1 VTYCGR
7 ARGAKD
13 RRRVAV
19 VATAVVTNGARRC
32 GKVINVSEKQK
43 TKWQI
48 DTYSA
53 SNLSTQTSI
62 LNKKDTKANTSKQ
75 NKTEQNKH
83 NQKTAKKRKYMTT
96 GKAKQKK
103 KMTKGEKT
111 YTGTV
116 PRALHEPPSAGN
128 PPCAATAAI
137 DVDKDVDKEE
147 PSGPRCRP
155 PPRVA
160 AWVAKYDSID

>member
-1 VTYCGR
+1 
-7 ARGAKD
+7 
-13 RRRVAV
+13 V
-19 VATAVVTNGARRC
+19 V
-32 GKVINVSEKQK
+32 KISEKQK
-43 TKWQI
+43 TNWQI

-53 SNLSTQTSI
+53 SNLSTQTSTI
-62 LNKKDTKANTSKQ
+62 SNEDTKANTFKQ

-83 NQKTAKKRKYMTT
+83 SQTTTKNKYMTNRR
-96 GKAKQKK
+96 AKQKK
-103 KMTKGEKT
+103 KMKKRGEKT
-111 YTGTV
+111 YAGTV

-137 DVDKDVDKEE
+137 DVDKDIDKEE

-155 PPRVA
+155 APRVA